1 MYLVHNMRPY
11 MTYLPAVDKMA
22 GEVMAEG
29 MKLDV
34 LDVCPLLILQDSSK
48 RFYDGYITVCVSSN
62 VGSSERVVHGI
73 NCMTSL
79 IITFCRRR
87 VSECLSKFRITDH

>member
-1 MYLVHNMRPY
+1 
-11 MTYLPAVDKMA
+11 
-22 GEVMAEG
+22 MAEG

-73 NCMTSL
+73 N
-79 IITFCRRR
+79 
-87 VSECLSKFRITDH
+87 